1 MEATAPHM
9 TIPVYSDIELFLASW
24 YRPLLEAHA
33 EDVLHDFEVDNK
45 EPANGPFPAKL
56 LVIRDDSGPADFYT
70 GERALGLS
78 VLMDN
83 KQAPQDAKRALSI
96 ILGML
101 WTVPAANAG
110 ETPRNPI
117 VSIET
122 VNGPYAIDEA
132 QDRARQYGTATV
144 IVTPEYL

>member
-1 MEATAPHM
+1 MEAAAAHM
-9 TIPVYSDIELFLASW
+9 TIPVYSDIELFLTSW
-24 YRPLLEAHA
+24 YRPLLAAHA
-33 EDVLHDFEVDNK
+33 LELLHDFEVDNK
-45 EPANGPFPAKL
+45 EPTNGSFPSKL
-56 LVIRDDSGPADFYT
+56 LVIRDDSGPGDFYT
-70 GERALGLS
+70 AERALGLS

-83 KQAPQDAKRALSI
+83 KQRPGDAKKALSI

-101 WTVPAANAG
+101 WDLPAPNAG
-110 ETPRNPI
+110 ESPRNPI

>member
-1 MEATAPHM
+1 M
-9 TIPVYSDIELFLASW
+9 TIPIYSDIELFLTTW
-24 YRPLLEAHA
+24 YRTLLEEHDEDLLHA
-33 EDVLHDFEVDNK
+33 FEVDNK
-45 EPANGPFPAKL
+45 EPTNGPFPAKL

-70 GERALGLS
+70 GERAVGFS

-83 KQAPQDAKRALSI
+83 KQSQQQAKRALSL

-101 WTVPAANAG
+101 WDVPAANAG

-117 VSIET
+117 VSIDT

>member
-1 MEATAPHM
+1 M
-9 TIPVYSDIELFLASW
+9 TIPVYSDLELFLTAW
-24 YRPLLEAHA
+24 YRPLLEAHD
-33 EDVLHDFEVDNK
+33 EDVLHGFEVDNK
-45 EPANGPFPAKL
+45 EPTNGDFPAKL

-70 GERALGLS
+70 GERALGFS
-78 VLMDN
+78 VLMGN
-83 KQAPQDAKRALSI
+83 KQNQQAAKRALSL

-101 WTVPAANAG
+101 WDLQTPNAG
-110 ETPRNPI
+110 ESPRNPI
-117 VSIET
+117 ASIEA